1 MRHLFFAIALFATA
15 CLAAESASI
24 NKAEAGNTQAKK
36 SDWRIQL
43 GISTGS
49 PTPLA
54 ATAGIGYK
62 SAIFRLQGMG
72 WRNGTDDYWT
82 NIRGGIAWTF
92 FRELPFNLDL
102 GVGGGYSFAEA
113 PNGYHKA
120 LNKANNAKYVLP
132 YNYEETLDIS
142 AEATV
147 HFYGI
152 FTQISVPVHFFMGNK
167 EPTILWRAGYMLE
180 I

>member
-1 MRHLFFAIALFATA
+1 MRHLILAIALIASMCCAT
-15 CLAAESASI
+15 ESAGTSDA
-24 NKAEAGNTQAKK
+24 NAGKESK

-43 GISTGS
+43 GVSAGA

-54 ATAGIGYK
+54 ITAGFGYQ
-62 SAIFRLQGMG
+62 SALFRIQGMG
-72 WRNGTDDYWT
+72 WKNGTNDYWC
-82 NIRGGIAWTF
+82 NARGGIAWTF

-113 PNGYHKA
+113 PNGYNKA

-142 AEATV
+142 PEITI
-147 HFYGI
+147 HLYGI
-152 FTQISVPVHFFMGNK
+152 YTQIAIPVHFFMGNK